1 MSADS
6 QRNPDIHPSVI
17 VISSHVV
24 RGSVGNRAAVFALE
38 TLGFPVWAVPTVV
51 LPWHPGHS
59 RATRIV
65 PPAADF
71 SALIDDLCSSP
82 WLGEVGGVLSG
93 YLGDAGQAAD
103 VARLVG
109 AVRNANP
116 DALYMCDPVIGD
128 TGGLYVPEAVATA
141 IASKLVP
148 IADIATPN
156 VHELAWLSGAPIGDS
171 GSMTAAAETLGP
183 ARVLVTS
190 ALAMMAGSTGNLLV
204 SGGQS
209 VMAEHRLIPNAPN
222 GLGDLM
228 SATFLARLLEGVPE
242 EKALQM
248 ATGSGVRNSC
258 PDFAAWRRRADA
270 RDGRAEPQDP
280 DGHGQ
285 HAQGDVDGRPQEAVS
300 GISRSETVLVG
311 VDGCKAGWI
320 AVILKPGETRPQVQ
334 IHERFSNLVDEA
346 GPSATIAVDM
356 PIGLPDRIQGSG
368 RGPEQAI
375 RPFLGA
381 RQSSVFSI
389 PARAAV
395 EAKTYGDACLLAM
408 QCSDP
413 AKKVSKQ
420 AFYLFGK
427 IREIDRLLQLNS
439 GLRDRVIE
447 CHPEFAFCRLNNMT
461 PMATPKKIRGAV
473 NPDGIAERVDLLA
486 RHGIDRGIFAA
497 GPPRGAAMD
506 DLVDA
511 SVNLVMA
518 GRHAQGL
525 TSPFPAEP
533 VRDRHGILIAI
544 HG

>member
-59 RATRIV
+59 QATRIV

-248 ATGSGVRNSC
+248 ATGRVFEILARTS
-258 PDFAAWRRRADA
+258 RRGADELTLET
-270 RDGRAEPQDP
+270 D
-280 DGHGQ
+280 
-285 HAQGDVDGRPQEAVS
+285 AQS
-300 GISRSETVLVG
+300 
-311 VDGCKAGWI
+311 
-320 AVILKPGETRPQVQ
+320 
-334 IHERFSNLVDEA
+334 
-346 GPSATIAVDM
+346 
-356 PIGLPDRIQGSG
+356 
-368 RGPEQAI
+368 
-375 RPFLGA
+375 
-381 RQSSVFSI
+381 
-389 PARAAV
+389 
-395 EAKTYGDACLLAM
+395 
-408 QCSDP
+408 
-413 AKKVSKQ
+413 
-420 AFYLFGK
+420 
-427 IREIDRLLQLNS
+427 
-439 GLRDRVIE
+439 LR
-447 CHPEFAFCRLNNMT
+447 T
-461 PMATPKKIRGAV
+461 PMAMV
-473 NPDGIAERVDLLA
+473 NMRRV
-486 RHGIDRGIFAA
+486 
-497 GPPRGAAMD
+497 M
-506 DLVDA
+506 
-511 SVNLVMA
+511 SMA
-518 GRHAQGL
+518 GRKK
-525 TSPFPAEP
+525 P
-533 VRDRHGILIAI
+533 
-544 HG
+544 

>member
-38 TLGFPVWAVPTVV
+38 TLGFPVWALPTIV

-65 PPAADF
+65 PPGADF

-109 AVRNANP
+109 AVRQANP

-141 IASKLVP
+141 IASELVP

-171 GSMTAAAETLGP
+171 ASMTAAAETLGP

-228 SATFLARLLEGVPE
+228 SATFLARLLEGVAE

-248 ATGSGVRNSC
+248 ATGSVFEILART
-258 PDFAAWRRRADA
+258 ARRGADELTLET
-270 RDGRAEPQDP
+270 D
-280 DGHGQ
+280 
-285 HAQGDVDGRPQEAVS
+285 AQS
-300 GISRSETVLVG
+300 
-311 VDGCKAGWI
+311 
-320 AVILKPGETRPQVQ
+320 
-334 IHERFSNLVDEA
+334 
-346 GPSATIAVDM
+346 
-356 PIGLPDRIQGSG
+356 
-368 RGPEQAI
+368 
-375 RPFLGA
+375 
-381 RQSSVFSI
+381 
-389 PARAAV
+389 
-395 EAKTYGDACLLAM
+395 
-408 QCSDP
+408 
-413 AKKVSKQ
+413 
-420 AFYLFGK
+420 
-427 IREIDRLLQLNS
+427 
-439 GLRDRVIE
+439 LR
-447 CHPEFAFCRLNNMT
+447 T
-461 PMATPKKIRGAV
+461 PMAMV
-473 NPDGIAERVDLLA
+473 NMRRV
-486 RHGIDRGIFAA
+486 I
-497 GPPRGAAMD
+497 
-506 DLVDA
+506 
-511 SVNLVMA
+511 SMA
-518 GRHAQGL
+518 GRKK
-525 TSPFPAEP
+525 P
-533 VRDRHGILIAI
+533 
-544 HG
+544 